1 MGKREAVVI
10 VLALVAVGV
19 AARLLPHVPNF
30 APVAAT
36 GLFCGAYLPRRVA
49 IAAPIA
55 IMLCSDYLLL
65 YVDPFGSVSFARAY
79 EPWELWHSALP
90 YVYGSYAISAVV
102 GWWLRSHRSQP
113 AFVMGAA
120 LFCSVQFFLITNAG
134 VWIGGAYDRG
144 ISGLYESYV
153 MAIPFYRGTLAG
165 DLLYTAV
172 FFGLYELWRHSLPE
186 IGRRVAK
193 REEALAQ
200 T

>member
-1 MGKREAVVI
+1 
-10 VLALVAVGV
+10 
-19 AARLLPHVPNF
+19 
-30 APVAAT
+30 
-36 GLFCGAYLPRRVA
+36 
-49 IAAPIA
+49 
-55 IMLCSDYLLL
+55 MLISDYLLL

-102 GWWLRSHRSQP
+102 GWWLRGHRSQP
-113 AFVMGAA
+113 AFVLGAA

-153 MAIPFYRGTLAG
+153 MAIPFYRGTLTG
-165 DLLYTAV
+165 DLLYTAL
-172 FFGLYELWRHSLPE
+172 FFGLYELWRHALPE